1 MHDVVER
8 DGAVVI
14 RGAGELGRDELEAM
28 AARAA
33 RARRAGR
40 PVVLDLRRVSH
51 LHYAGASS
59 FRSVPGLPA
68 AVSSRYVRD
77 LVLAGAGGYVEP
89 YDDVEDA
96 LRAA

>member
-1 MHDVVER
+1 MYDVIER

-14 RGAGELGRDELEAM
+14 RGAGELGREELSAM

-33 RARRAGR
+33 EARGAGLH
-40 PVVLDLRRVSH
+40 VVLDLRRVSH

-59 FRSVPGLPA
+59 FRRVPGVAA
-68 AVSSRYVRD
+68 AVASRYVRD
-77 LVLAGAGGYVEP
+77 LVLAGAGGYVEL